1 MFCYDG
7 RLGDQSYVVALD
19 ELFDKYDLSHL
30 ADNNRSLINVLNQIH
45 ETMRCLA
52 GLEEYYTA
60 DDTID
65 TRGLRFGDKYERNT
79 RSMSK
84 SIQPLEVTKLSDA
97 TLEWEKCINAHLD
110 INNMLKRKSVCI
122 PSSKPTRISEVTSLN
137 DIIKNHVGDNDSD
150 MSKKT
155 ELFKVLLDR
164 LINHGSRLDGRRA
177 GSISF
182 DDTVID
188 QEHSL
193 KTQQLVTQDREFK
206 RYVNHYVEKYKEEI
220 KQ

>member
-1 MFCYDG
+1 KEDIVLEHADIVSKHKEINETLAKLLIIFFECINLDAVKEQVKWWYENAGCLNNYREETALLDMPADAIRELFCYDG

-30 ADNNRSLINVLNQIH
+30 TDNNRSLINVLNQIH

-122 PSSKPTRISEVTSLN
+122 PSSKPTR
-137 DIIKNHVGDNDSD
+137 
-150 MSKKT
+150 
-155 ELFKVLLDR
+155 
-164 LINHGSRLDGRRA
+164 
-177 GSISF
+177 
-182 DDTVID
+182 
-188 QEHSL
+188 
-193 KTQQLVTQDREFK
+193 
-206 RYVNHYVEKYKEEI
+206 
-220 KQ
+220 